1 MKKLKIALSLLFAM
15 AFSLFLV
22 ACGGKEDIV
31 SVEIGEGTK
40 KEFVE
45 GEAFSTEGLTVIVK
59 YRGSS
64 EEVVLEE
71 GQYDVDSS
79 QYNADKAGTYTIVV
93 TPKQDV
99 EEGAEPVT
107 QSYDVTVNHNWTA
120 STEEVGTE
128 VCACGAKRTNLTG
141 LSDKVVTVAWDN
153 PATIEISENSPAE
166 APSNGENHITY
177 GVLVA
182 GQSMTLT
189 LQIDAADAQST
200 WFTPLMGFRNGA
212 DGVLPRED
220 LWIIV
225 DAGKSGYTTPG
236 MTAGAAPQGT
246 ATVDS
251 PEWQVYYRGT
261 LFGSEHMQPS
271 GDKKAT
277 VVVQYDYSS
286 DSIMTLRHTLT
297 PADGSAVKELVY
309 SVKVPNAS
317 YEICAYGEKCSY
329 TVTSVE
335 TVMNTYMTDF
345 VGTINENKVQPEG
358 KMFDMS
364 GITTTATMSDGN
376 AVKDLYSAYAMLDG
390 NVVNL
395 QTTPLQAGMTDFYVE
410 FAGEQYYLTSDG
422 TADGTDS
429 VTVLSTQ
436 FTQVA
441 AAAVVKDVV
450 FDATDVTFDYA
461 VNAAED
467 AVEIVGSG
475 KSTVLTAAQQ
485 TALGT
490 TAKSFVSFKVY
501 ALAEG
506 VTEVTVDNG
515 GYAVLTD
522 GVVEV
527 VLPVVEGTNYTLT
540 FKAGEE
546 TVQTAAVNLAD
557 VAEPEVGVYVSASD
571 FTLDAGG
578 SYTVVYT
585 NVPADADDYQIL
597 TISDRA
603 TVAEIQE
610 EIAADGEYTAV
621 RNQIWISKVE
631 WTAAGLEVTYRFA
644 PASLANLTADNVTR
658 LVSLR
663 DAEGE
668 TQAEYYI
675 YFNMKFSDEPTGEV
689 AKVADGVYVYVN
701 RDKMYVMKAFSAEEV
716 NGKLEY
722 GQLTFDVSLNIQN
735 SVGESYALDASANA
749 SGVSLDNAN
758 TITNATT
765 TSGKLVALGR
775 VGDSSDYDYG
785 ALLMVELSVTTLG
798 LRAEDAEQVFYFTAN
813 EDTENGQ
820 DSYVVY
826 TVGNE
831 VEGKFEANV
840 ITSEEVTP
848 TGERASTQ
856 DRTCMK
862 NGYSAYTYGE
872 TGFKYGALVEYA
884 TGEHTFPAYDENN
897 EAVCSS
903 CGAVKTRYDLGNGT
917 YTEIILLGVS
927 DATVVRHT
935 DTNDTDWWNV
945 EAGARAFSENFAVR
959 YDYKG
964 TANSTYVAN
973 GGIIIRNANPAEGV
987 TDGVYKRFF
996 EGATTEGFGTLEGLD
1011 NTLID
1016 AASEITYTSFKN
1028 GEAATYDDANA
1039 LSGVGKTYWAGA
1051 EYSVIVRRIGTTLTV
1066 EEYATAANGDVWTST
1081 LTITNFTTAPLATSL
1096 GGNLYFV
1103 EDITVALGQVTNP
1116 VDLKLGKEDNTT
1128 GYTGEAPLWSGTVSV
1143 GQKVTMSGKGTSS
1156 GGAQWNAPMPYLWTG
1171 AKASLNFRGDNYING
1186 AADDQAT
1193 VAAMNFTV
1201 TKVWRGF
1208 TPESA
1213 NGSNWVVALTNYLKS
1228 GAFDCT
1234 FTWDYTDS
1242 SVIVI
1247 DISYAWAD
1255 ATFNQTY
1262 EVRAISGTLADY
1274 YNIGIGVDA
1283 SYLNVT
1289 SMVTE

>member
-128 VCACGAKRTNLTG
+128 VCDCGAKRTNLTG
-141 LSDKVVTVAWDN
+141 LNDKIVFGAWEN
-153 PATIEISENSPAE
+153 PAAIEISENSPAE
-166 APSNGENHITY
+166 APSNGESQVTY

-189 LQIDAADAQST
+189 LQIDAADASST

-225 DAGKSGYTTPG
+225 VTAGYTTPG
-236 MTAGAAPQGT
+236 MSAGPAPQGT

-261 LFGSEHMQPS
+261 SFGSEHMQPS

-286 DSIMTLRHTLT
+286 DSIMTIRHTLT
-297 PADGSAVKELVY
+297 PADGSAAKELVY

-317 YEICAYGEKCSY
+317 YEICAYGEKCEY
-329 TVTSVE
+329 TVTAVE

-345 VGTINENKVQPEG
+345 VGTINENKVQPAG
-358 KMFDMS
+358 KMFDTS
-364 GITTTATMSDGN
+364 GVTTTATMSDGN
-376 AVKDLYSAYAMLDG
+376 EVKDLYSAYAMLDG
-390 NVVNL
+390 AVVNL

-410 FAGEQYYLTSDG
+410 FAGQQYYLTSDG

-429 VTVLSTQ
+429 VTVLPTQ

-467 AVEIVGSG
+467 AVEIVAVVTGTEDEPVYP

-603 TVAEIQE
+603 TVAEIQD
-610 EIAADGEYTAV
+610 EINAEGEYTAV

-722 GQLTFDVSLNIQN
+722 DQLTFDVSLNIQN
-735 SVGESYALDASANA
+735 SVGESYALDASASA

-758 TITNATT
+758 TITTVPTT
-765 TSGKLVALGR
+765 LGKLVALGR

-785 ALLMVELSVTTLG
+785 ALLMVEFSVTTLG

-813 EDTENGQ
+813 EDTVNGQ
-820 DSYVVY
+820 DVY
-826 TVGNE
+826 TVFTVTGDE
-831 VEGKFEANV
+831 
-840 ITSEEVTP
+840 ITSGEVTP
-848 TGERASTQ
+848 SGERVEQQAWSCVS
-856 DRTCMK
+856 D
-862 NGYSAYTYGE
+862 GIEAYVDET
-872 TGFKYGALVEYA
+872 TGFKYGALITPASGAHEFSEYVDNKATCSVCGATSEIVEI
-884 TGEHTFPAYDENN
+884 DENSYYN
-897 EAVCSS
+897 IV
-903 CGAVKTRYDLGNGT
+903 
-917 YTEIILLGVS
+917 LLS
-927 DATVVRHT
+927 RNSANIVVNT
-935 DTNDTDWWNV
+935 DTTGAWWDSSAMGQRTV
-945 EAGARAFSENFAVR
+945 SGDFAVQYTWTNTR
-959 YDYKG
+959 DVNWYQD
-964 TANSTYVAN
+964 VVL
-973 GGIIIRNANPAEGV
+973 EL
-987 TDGVYKRFF
+987 TDGEAYFDMNFF
-996 EGATTEGFGTLEGLD
+996 MSATAWGSPALWT
-1011 NTLID
+1011 
-1016 AASEITYTSFKN
+1016 ASETATRTTTTTYN
-1028 GEAATYDDANA
+1028 GEAATLPDQGGSDSFEGDYTA
-1039 LSGVGKTYWAGA
+1039 TF
-1051 EYSVIVRRIGTTLTV
+1051 VRLG
-1066 EEYATAANGDVWTST
+1066 ST
-1081 LTITNFTTAPLATSL
+1081 LTITQTIVLTDGNVWEVVDVFTEFPTGELTVQLTGNPYWVDDIRVTVGDVQKIIDLAGDVNNKTVGAIASAVTTGVSVSATITNHSGDWGTQVIKTASGT
-1096 GGNLYFV
+1096 
-1103 EDITVALGQVTNP
+1103 IVALPNLDPWNSTAWTGAGYPQCNAFPNSNP
-1116 VDLKLGKEDNTT
+1116 DFNDLVGEGASWDCFFNATT
-1128 GYTGEAPLWSGTVSV
+1128 PYYLTVSV
-1143 GQKVTMSGKGTSS
+1143 SVEDGVKFYRDGELMIYYQANREIASGVYVSDFCEVILGEIAD
-1156 GGAQWNAPMPYLWTG
+1156 GGFTFMAATG
-1171 AKASLNFRGDNYING
+1171 AGAVTTDLHVG
-1186 AADDQAT
+1186 AAVTDTEALALYQAT
-1193 VAAMNFTV
+1193 Q
-1201 TKVWRGF
+1201 
-1208 TPESA
+1208 E
-1213 NGSNWVVALTNYLKS
+1213 
-1228 GAFDCT
+1228 
-1234 FTWDYTDS
+1234 
-1242 SVIVI
+1242 
-1247 DISYAWAD
+1247 
-1255 ATFNQTY
+1255 
-1262 EVRAISGTLADY
+1262 
-1274 YNIGIGVDA
+1274 
-1283 SYLNVT
+1283 
-1289 SMVTE
+1289 

>member
-128 VCACGAKRTNLTG
+128 VCDCGAKRTNLTG
-141 LSDKVVTVAWDN
+141 LNDKIVVGAWEN
-153 PATIEISENSPAE
+153 PAAIEISENSPAE
-166 APSNGENHITY
+166 APSNGESQVTY

-189 LQIDAADAQST
+189 LQIDAADASST

-225 DAGKSGYTTPG
+225 VTAGYTTPG
-236 MTAGAAPQGT
+236 MSAGAAPQGT

-261 LFGSEHMQPS
+261 SFGSEHMQPS

-286 DSIMTLRHTLT
+286 DSIMTIRHTLT
-297 PADGSAVKELVY
+297 PADGSAAKELVY

-329 TVTSVE
+329 TVTAVE

-345 VGTINENKVQPEG
+345 VGTINENKVQPAG
-358 KMFDMS
+358 KMFDTS
-364 GITTTATMSDGN
+364 GVTTTATMSDGN
-376 AVKDLYSAYAMLDG
+376 EVKDLYSAYAMLDG
-390 NVVNL
+390 SVVNL

-410 FAGEQYYLTSDG
+410 FAGQQYYLTSDG

-429 VTVLSTQ
+429 VTVLPSQ

-441 AAAVVKDVV
+441 ASAVVKDAV

-467 AVEIVGSG
+467 AVEIVAVVTGTEEEPVYP

-490 TAKSFVSFKVY
+490 TAKSFVSFRVY

-527 VLPVVEGTNYTLT
+527 VLPIVEGTNYTLT

-546 TVQTAAVNLAD
+546 TVQTAAVNLED
-557 VAEPEVGVYVSASD
+557 LVEPEVGVYISASD

-603 TVAEIQE
+603 TVAEIQD
-610 EIAADGEYTAV
+610 EIKAEGEYTAV

-735 SVGESYALDASANA
+735 SVGESYALDASASA
-749 SGVSLDNAN
+749 SGVSLDAKN
-758 TITNATT
+758 TLTNAST

-785 ALLMVELSVTTLG
+785 ALLMVEFSVTTLG

-848 TGERASTQ
+848 TGERATLQEQS
-856 DRTCMK
+856 CMK
-862 NGYSAYTYGE
+862 NGYAAYTYGE

-903 CGAVKTRYDLGNGT
+903 CGAVKTKYDLGNGT
-917 YTEIILLGVS
+917 YTEIVLLSVG
-927 DATVVRHT
+927 DADPIR
-935 DTNDTDWWNV
+935 NV
-945 EAGARAFSENFAVR
+945 EADGGWWVDFTEATILSDNFSVR
-959 YDYKG
+959 YTWKSGETD
-964 TANSTYVAN
+964 SYVGN
-973 GGIIIRNANPAEGV
+973 GAIVIRNANPAEGV
-987 TDGVYKRFF
+987 TDGIYKRFL

-1016 AASEITYTSFKN
+1016 ATSEITYEILKN
-1028 GEAATYDDANA
+1028 GEAATFADAEGA
-1039 LSGVGKTYWAGA
+1039 DWTDAGF
-1051 EYSVIVRRIGTTLTV
+1051 SVIVTRIGTTLTI
-1066 EEYATAANGDVWTST
+1066 EESATAANGDVWTSLT
-1081 LTITNFTTAPLATSL
+1081 TITNFTTGDLATCL
-1096 GGNLYFV
+1096 GGHIFMITNMTVTVGEVTTIVNERIDEPVVFASWYEVPAALSQGRTLTVWGSQEGKAEANFHSIVWEIRQGFTGRTDAYGWTFDPGNEYAATSQIGANYSVTSITYNGENYTLGAVDANLIALASACDYTITFNWATAKTVLVTV
-1103 EDITVALGQVTNP
+1103 ELDNGTNNFECTYSLP
-1116 VDLKLGKEDNTT
+1116 V
-1128 GYTGEAPLWSGTVSV
+1128 TGENVNV
-1143 GQKVTMSGKGTSS
+1143 
-1156 GGAQWNAPMPYLWTG
+1156 
-1171 AKASLNFRGDNYING
+1171 LNIHLTNE
-1186 AADDQAT
+1186 
-1193 VAAMNFTV
+1193 AAMEYFTV
-1201 TKVWRGF
+1201 DGF
-1208 TPESA
+1208 T
-1213 NGSNWVVALTNYLKS
+1213 
-1228 GAFDCT
+1228 
-1234 FTWDYTDS
+1234 
-1242 SVIVI
+1242 
-1247 DISYAWAD
+1247 
-1255 ATFNQTY
+1255 
-1262 EVRAISGTLADY
+1262 LA
-1274 YNIGIGVDA
+1274 
-1283 SYLNVT
+1283 
-1289 SMVTE
+1289 

>member
-128 VCACGAKRTNLTG
+128 VCDCGAKRTNLTG
-141 LSDKVVTVAWDN
+141 LNDKIVVGAWEN
-153 PATIEISENSPAE
+153 PAAIEISENSPAE
-166 APSNGENHITY
+166 APSNGESQVTY

-189 LQIDAADAQST
+189 LQIDAADASST

-225 DAGKSGYTTPG
+225 VTAGYTTPG
-236 MTAGAAPQGT
+236 MSAGAAPQGT

-261 LFGSEHMQPS
+261 SFGSEHMQPS

-286 DSIMTLRHTLT
+286 DSIMTIRHTLT
-297 PADGSAVKELVY
+297 PADGSAAKELVY

-345 VGTINENKVQPEG
+345 VGTINENKVQPAG
-358 KMFDMS
+358 KMFDTS
-364 GITTTATMSDGN
+364 GVTTTATMSDGN
-376 AVKDLYSAYAMLDG
+376 EVKDLYSAYAMLDG
-390 NVVNL
+390 SVVNL

-410 FAGEQYYLTSDG
+410 FAGQQYYLTSDG

-429 VTVLSTQ
+429 VTVLPSQ

-441 AAAVVKDVV
+441 ASAVVKDAV

-467 AVEIVGSG
+467 AVEIVAVVTGTEEEPVYP

-490 TAKSFVSFKVY
+490 TAKSFVSFRVY

-527 VLPVVEGTNYTLT
+527 VLPIVEGTNYTLT

-546 TVQTAAVNLAD
+546 TVQTAAVNLED
-557 VAEPEVGVYVSASD
+557 LVEPEVGVYISASD

-603 TVAEIQE
+603 TVAEIQD
-610 EIAADGEYTAV
+610 EIEAEGEYTAV

-735 SVGESYALDASANA
+735 SVGESYALDASASA
-749 SGVSLDNAN
+749 SGVSLDAKN
-758 TITNATT
+758 TLTNAST

-785 ALLMVELSVTTLG
+785 ALLMVEFSVTTLG

-848 TGERASTQ
+848 TGERATLQEQS
-856 DRTCMK
+856 CMK
-862 NGYSAYTYGE
+862 NGYAAYTYGE

-903 CGAVKTRYDLGNGT
+903 CGAVKTKYDLGNGS
-917 YTEIILLGVS
+917 YTEIVLLSVG
-927 DATVVRHT
+927 DADPIR
-935 DTNDTDWWNV
+935 DV
-945 EAGARAFSENFAVR
+945 EADGGWWVDFTEATILSDNFSVR
-959 YDYKG
+959 YTWKSGETDK
-964 TANSTYVAN
+964 YVGN
-973 GGIIIRNANPAEGV
+973 GAIVIRNANPAEGV
-987 TDGVYKRFF
+987 ADGVYKRFL
-996 EGATTEGFGTLEGLD
+996 EGATTESFGALEGLTD
-1011 NTLID
+1011 DTLV
-1016 AASEITYTSFKN
+1016 AETTKVTYEILRN
-1028 GEAATYDDANA
+1028 GEAATFADAEGA
-1039 LSGVGKTYWAGA
+1039 DWTDAGF
-1051 EYSVIVRRIGTTLTV
+1051 SVIVTRIGTTLTI
-1066 EEYATAANGDVWTST
+1066 EESATAANGDVWTSLT
-1081 LTITNFTTAPLATSL
+1081 TITNFTTGDLATCL
-1096 GGNLYFV
+1096 GGHIFM
-1103 EDITVALGQVTNP
+1103 ITDMTVT
-1116 VDLKLGKEDNTT
+1116 V
-1128 GYTGEAPLWSGTVSV
+1128 GEATTIVNERVDKPVVWQDWVDIPVGLTQGRTLTVWGT
-1143 GQKVTMSGKGTSS
+1143 Q
-1156 GGAQWNAPMPYLWTG
+1156 GGEPTATYHCVIWEVRQGWTG
-1171 AKASLNFRGDNYING
+1171 RVDVAGWKYDPLNEFADKCQLGGDNAAYSNITLNG
-1186 AADDQAT
+1186 EPYQFEANTDKKFMEIASDCEYSIALTWEGAT
-1193 VAAMNFTV
+1193 VLGHIELTSETDVFSWDVSLPVIDATANIFNLHIGAEALEYFTV
-1201 TKVWRGF
+1201 DGYSIR
-1208 TPESA
+1208 
-1213 NGSNWVVALTNYLKS
+1213 
-1228 GAFDCT
+1228 
-1234 FTWDYTDS
+1234 
-1242 SVIVI
+1242 
-1247 DISYAWAD
+1247 
-1255 ATFNQTY
+1255 
-1262 EVRAISGTLADY
+1262 
-1274 YNIGIGVDA
+1274 
-1283 SYLNVT
+1283 
-1289 SMVTE
+1289 

>member
-141 LSDKVVTVAWDN
+141 LSDKVVTVAWNN

-189 LQIDAADAQST
+189 LQIDAADASST

-225 DAGKSGYTTPG
+225 DAANSGYTTPG
-236 MTAGAAPQGT
+236 MTAGAALQGT

-251 PEWQVYYRGT
+251 TEWQVYYRGT
-261 LFGSEHMQPS
+261 QFGSEHMQPS

-297 PADGSAVKELVY
+297 PADGSAAKELVY

-358 KMFDMS
+358 KMFDTS
-364 GITTTATMSDGN
+364 GVTTTATMSDGN
-376 AVKDLYSAYAMLDG
+376 EVKDLYSAYAMLDG

-429 VTVLSTQ
+429 VTVLPSQ

-441 AAAVVKDVV
+441 ASAVVKDAV

-467 AVEIVGSG
+467 AVELVGSG

-485 TALGT
+485 AALGT
-490 TAKSFVSFKVY
+490 TAKSFVSFRVY

-527 VLPVVEGTNYTLT
+527 VLPVVEGTNYKLT

-557 VAEPEVGVYVSASD
+557 VDEPEVGVYISASD

-585 NVPADADDYQIL
+585 NVPADANDYQIL

-603 TVAEIQE
+603 TVAEIQD
-610 EIAADGEYTAV
+610 EIEAEGEYTAV

-735 SVGESYALDASANA
+735 SVGESYALDASASA
-749 SGVSLDNAN
+749 SGVSLDAKN
-758 TITNATT
+758 TLTNAST

-785 ALLMVELSVTTLG
+785 ALLMVEFSVTTLG

-813 EDTENGQ
+813 EDTDNGQ

-848 TGERASTQ
+848 TGERATLQEQS
-856 DRTCMK
+856 CMK
-862 NGYSAYTYGE
+862 NGYAAYTYGE

-903 CGAVKTRYDLGNGT
+903 CGAVKTKYDLGNGS
-917 YTEIILLGVS
+917 YTEIVLLSLG
-927 DATVVRHT
+927 DADPIR
-935 DTNDTDWWNV
+935 DV
-945 EAGARAFSENFAVR
+945 EADGGWWVDFTEATILSDNFSVR
-959 YDYKG
+959 YTWKSGETDK
-964 TANSTYVAN
+964 YVGN
-973 GGIIIRNANPAEGV
+973 GAIVIRNANPAEGV
-987 TDGVYKRFF
+987 ADGVYKRFL
-996 EGATTEGFGTLEGLD
+996 EGATTESFGALEGLTD
-1011 NTLID
+1011 DTLV
-1016 AASEITYTSFKN
+1016 AETTKVTYEILRN
-1028 GEAATYDDANA
+1028 GEAATFDEAVAADWTDA
-1039 LSGVGKTYWAGA
+1039 GF
-1051 EYSVIVRRIGTTLTV
+1051 SVIITRIGTTLTI
-1066 EEYATAANGDVWTST
+1066 EEYATAANGDVWTSLTTITDFTTGDLATCLGGHIFMVTNMTVTVGEVTTVVDERIDDPVVFASWYEVPAALSQGRT
-1081 LTITNFTTAPLATSL
+1081 LTIWGSQEGKAEANFHSIVWEIRQGFTGRTDAFGWTFDPGNEYAATSQIGANYSVTSITYNGENYTL
-1096 GGNLYFV
+1096 GAVDANLIALASSCDYTITFNWATAKTVLVTV
-1103 EDITVALGQVTNP
+1103 ELDNGTNNFECTYSLP
-1116 VDLKLGKEDNTT
+1116 V
-1128 GYTGEAPLWSGTVSV
+1128 TGENVNV
-1143 GQKVTMSGKGTSS
+1143 
-1156 GGAQWNAPMPYLWTG
+1156 
-1171 AKASLNFRGDNYING
+1171 LNIHLTNE
-1186 AADDQAT
+1186 
-1193 VAAMNFTV
+1193 AAMEYFTV
-1201 TKVWRGF
+1201 DGF
-1208 TPESA
+1208 T
-1213 NGSNWVVALTNYLKS
+1213 
-1228 GAFDCT
+1228 
-1234 FTWDYTDS
+1234 
-1242 SVIVI
+1242 
-1247 DISYAWAD
+1247 
-1255 ATFNQTY
+1255 
-1262 EVRAISGTLADY
+1262 LA
-1274 YNIGIGVDA
+1274 
-1283 SYLNVT
+1283 
-1289 SMVTE
+1289 

>member
-31 SVEIGEGTK
+31 SVEIGEGAK

-107 QSYDVTVNHNWTA
+107 QSYDVTVNHNWTE

-128 VCACGAKRTNLTG
+128 VCDCGAKRTNLTG
-141 LSDKVVTVAWDN
+141 LNDKIVVGAWEN
-153 PATIEISENSPAE
+153 PAAIEISENSPAE
-166 APSNGENHITY
+166 APSNGESQVTY

-189 LQIDAADAQST
+189 LQIDAADASST

-225 DAGKSGYTTPG
+225 ATAGYTTPG
-236 MTAGAAPQGT
+236 MSAGPAPQGT

-261 LFGSEHMQPS
+261 QFGSENMQPS

-286 DSIMTLRHTLT
+286 DSIMTIRHTLT
-297 PADGSAVKELVY
+297 PADGSAAKELVY

-317 YEICAYGEKCSY
+317 YEICAYGEKCEY
-329 TVTSVE
+329 TVTAVE

-345 VGTINENKVQPEG
+345 VGTINENKVQPAG
-358 KMFDMS
+358 KMFDTS
-364 GITTTATMSDGN
+364 GVTTTATMSDGN
-376 AVKDLYSAYAMLDG
+376 EVKDLYSAYAMLDG
-390 NVVNL
+390 AVVNL

-410 FAGEQYYLTSDG
+410 FAGQQYYLTSDG

-429 VTVLSTQ
+429 VTVLPTQ

-441 AAAVVKDVV
+441 AAAVVKDAV

-467 AVEIVGSG
+467 AVEIVAVVTGTEDEPVYP

-546 TVQTAAVNLAD
+546 TVQTAAVNLED
-557 VAEPEVGVYVSASD
+557 LVEPEVGVYVSASD

-603 TVAEIQE
+603 TVAEIQD
-610 EIAADGEYTAV
+610 EINAEGEYTAV

-735 SVGESYALDASANA
+735 SVGESYALDASASA
-749 SGVSLDNAN
+749 SGVSLDAKN
-758 TITNATT
+758 TLTNASTT
-765 TSGKLVALGR
+765 LGKLVALGR

-785 ALLMVELSVTTLG
+785 ALLMVEFSVTTLG

-848 TGERASTQ
+848 TGERATLQEQS
-856 DRTCMK
+856 CMK
-862 NGYSAYTYGE
+862 NGYAAYTYGE

-903 CGAVKTRYDLGNGT
+903 CGAVKTKYDLGNGT
-917 YTEIILLGVS
+917 YTEIVLLSLG
-927 DATVVRHT
+927 DADPIR
-935 DTNDTDWWNV
+935 DV
-945 EAGARAFSENFAVR
+945 EADGGWWVDFTEATILSDNFSVR
-959 YDYKG
+959 YTWKSGETDK
-964 TANSTYVAN
+964 YVGN
-973 GGIIIRNANPAEGV
+973 GAIVIRNANPAEGV
-987 TDGVYKRFF
+987 TDGIYKRFL
-996 EGATTEGFGTLEGLD
+996 EGATTESFGALEGLTD
-1011 NTLID
+1011 DTLV
-1016 AASEITYTSFKN
+1016 SETTKVTYEILRN
-1028 GEAATYDDANA
+1028 GEAATFDEAVAADWTDA
-1039 LSGVGKTYWAGA
+1039 GF
-1051 EYSVIVRRIGTTLTV
+1051 SVIITRIGTTLTI
-1066 EEYATAANGDVWTST
+1066 EEYATAANGDVWTSLTTITDFTTGDLATCLGGHIFMVTNMTVTVGEATTVVDKRVDKPVVWQDWVDIPVGLTQGRT
-1081 LTITNFTTAPLATSL
+1081 LTVWGTQGGEPTATYHCVIWEVRQGWTGRVDVAGWKYDPLNEFADKCQL
-1096 GGNLYFV
+1096 GGDNAAYSN
-1103 EDITVALGQVTNP
+1103 ITLN
-1116 VDLKLGKEDNTT
+1116 
-1128 GYTGEAPLWSGTVSV
+1128 GE
-1143 GQKVTMSGKGTSS
+1143 
-1156 GGAQWNAPMPYLWTG
+1156 PY
-1171 AKASLNFRGDNYING
+1171 A
-1186 AADDQAT
+1186 
-1193 VAAMNFTV
+1193 FTV
-1201 TKVWRGF
+1201 NTDKKFMEIASDCEYSIELTW
-1208 TPESA
+1208 E
-1213 NGSNWVVALTNYLKS
+1213 GSTVLGHIELTS
-1228 GAFDCT
+1228 DTDVFA
-1234 FTWDYTDS
+1234 WDVS
-1242 SVIVI
+1242 LPVI
-1247 DISYAWAD
+1247 D
-1255 ATFNQTY
+1255 ATANIFN
-1262 EVRAISGTLADY
+1262 LH
-1274 YNIGIGVDA
+1274 IGAEALEYFTVDGY
-1283 SYLNVT
+1283 SIR
-1289 SMVTE
+1289 

>member
-141 LSDKVVTVAWDN
+141 LSDKVVTVAWNN

-189 LQIDAADAQST
+189 LQIDAADASST

-225 DAGKSGYTTPG
+225 DAANSGYTTPG

-251 PEWQVYYRGT
+251 TEWQVYYRGT
-261 LFGSEHMQPS
+261 QFGSEHMQPS

-286 DSIMTLRHTLT
+286 DSIMTIRHTLT
-297 PADGSAVKELVY
+297 PADGSAAKELVY

-358 KMFDMS
+358 KMFDTS
-364 GITTTATMSDGN
+364 GVTTTATMSDGN
-376 AVKDLYSAYAMLDG
+376 EVKDLYSAYAMLDG
-390 NVVNL
+390 SVVNL

-429 VTVLSTQ
+429 VTVLPSQ

-441 AAAVVKDVV
+441 ASAVVKDAV

-467 AVEIVGSG
+467 AVELVGSG

-485 TALGT
+485 AALGT
-490 TAKSFVSFKVY
+490 TAKSFVSFRVY

-527 VLPVVEGTNYTLT
+527 VLPVVEGTNYKLT

-557 VAEPEVGVYVSASD
+557 VDEPEVGVYISASD

-585 NVPADADDYQIL
+585 NVPADANDYQIL

-603 TVAEIQE
+603 TVAEIQD
-610 EIAADGEYTAV
+610 EIEAEGEYTAV

-735 SVGESYALDASANA
+735 SVGESYALDASASA
-749 SGVSLDNAN
+749 SGVSLDAKN
-758 TITNATT
+758 TLTNAST

-785 ALLMVELSVTTLG
+785 ALLMVEFSVTTLG

-813 EDTENGQ
+813 EDTDNGQ

-848 TGERASTQ
+848 TGERATLQEQS
-856 DRTCMK
+856 CMK
-862 NGYSAYTYGE
+862 NGYAAYTYGE

-903 CGAVKTRYDLGNGT
+903 CGAVKTKYDLGNGT
-917 YTEIILLGVS
+917 YTEIVLLSVG
-927 DATVVRHT
+927 DADPIR
-935 DTNDTDWWNV
+935 DV
-945 EAGARAFSENFAVR
+945 EADGGWWVDFTEATILSGNFTIRYTWKSGETDKYVGNGAIV
-959 YDYKG
+959 
-964 TANSTYVAN
+964 
-973 GGIIIRNANPAEGV
+973 IRNANPAEGV
-987 TDGVYKRFF
+987 ADGVYKRFL
-996 EGATTEGFGTLEGLD
+996 EGATTESFGALEGLTD
-1011 NTLID
+1011 DTLV
-1016 AASEITYTSFKN
+1016 AETTKVTYEILRN
-1028 GEAATYDDANA
+1028 GEAATFDEAVAADWTDAGFN
-1039 LSGVGKTYWAGA
+1039 
-1051 EYSVIVRRIGTTLTV
+1051 VIITRIGTTLTI
-1066 EEYATAANGDVWTST
+1066 EEYATAANGDVWTSLTTITDFTTGDLATCLGGHIFMVTNMTVTVGEVTTVVDERIDDPVVFASWYEVPAALSQGRT
-1081 LTITNFTTAPLATSL
+1081 LTIWGSQEGKAEANFHSIVWEIRQGFTGRTDAFGWTFDPGNEYAATSQIGANYSVTSITYNGENYTL
-1096 GGNLYFV
+1096 GAVDANLIALASSCDYTITFNWATAKTVLVTV
-1103 EDITVALGQVTNP
+1103 ELDNGTNNFECTYSLP
-1116 VDLKLGKEDNTT
+1116 V
-1128 GYTGEAPLWSGTVSV
+1128 TGENVNV
-1143 GQKVTMSGKGTSS
+1143 
-1156 GGAQWNAPMPYLWTG
+1156 
-1171 AKASLNFRGDNYING
+1171 LNIHLTNE
-1186 AADDQAT
+1186 
-1193 VAAMNFTV
+1193 AAMEYFTV
-1201 TKVWRGF
+1201 DGF
-1208 TPESA
+1208 T
-1213 NGSNWVVALTNYLKS
+1213 
-1228 GAFDCT
+1228 
-1234 FTWDYTDS
+1234 
-1242 SVIVI
+1242 
-1247 DISYAWAD
+1247 
-1255 ATFNQTY
+1255 
-1262 EVRAISGTLADY
+1262 LA
-1274 YNIGIGVDA
+1274 
-1283 SYLNVT
+1283 
-1289 SMVTE
+1289 

>member
-128 VCACGAKRTNLTG
+128 VCDCGAKRTNLTG
-141 LSDKVVTVAWDN
+141 LNDKIVVGAWEN
-153 PATIEISENSPAE
+153 PAAIEISENSPAE
-166 APSNGENHITY
+166 APSNGESQVTY

-189 LQIDAADAQST
+189 LQIDAADASST

-225 DAGKSGYTTPG
+225 VTAGYTTPG
-236 MTAGAAPQGT
+236 MSAGAAPQGT

-261 LFGSEHMQPS
+261 SFGSEHMQPS

-286 DSIMTLRHTLT
+286 DSIMTIRHTLT
-297 PADGSAVKELVY
+297 PADGSAAKELVY

-317 YEICAYGEKCSY
+317 YEICAYGEKCEY
-329 TVTSVE
+329 TVTAVE

-345 VGTINENKVQPEG
+345 VGTINENKVQPAG
-358 KMFDMS
+358 KMFDTS
-364 GITTTATMSDGN
+364 GVTTTATMSDGN
-376 AVKDLYSAYAMLDG
+376 EVKDLYSAYAMLDG
-390 NVVNL
+390 AVVNL

-410 FAGEQYYLTSDG
+410 FAGQQYYLTSDG

-429 VTVLSTQ
+429 VTVLPSQ

-441 AAAVVKDVV
+441 ASAVVKDVV

-485 TALGT
+485 AALGT
-490 TAKSFVSFKVY
+490 TAKSFVSFRVY

-527 VLPVVEGTNYTLT
+527 VLPIVEGTNYTLT

-546 TVQTAAVNLAD
+546 TVQTAAVNLED
-557 VAEPEVGVYVSASD
+557 LVEPEVGVYISASD

-603 TVAEIQE
+603 TVAEIQD
-610 EIAADGEYTAV
+610 EINAEGEYTAV

-735 SVGESYALDASANA
+735 SVGESYALDASASA
-749 SGVSLDNAN
+749 SGVSLDAKN
-758 TITNATT
+758 TLTNASTT
-765 TSGKLVALGR
+765 LGKLVALGR

-785 ALLMVELSVTTLG
+785 ALLMVEFSVTTLG

-848 TGERASTQ
+848 TGERATLQEQS
-856 DRTCMK
+856 CMK
-862 NGYSAYTYGE
+862 NGYAAYTYGE

-903 CGAVKTRYDLGNGT
+903 CGAVKTKYDLGNGT
-917 YTEIILLGVS
+917 YTEIVLLSVG
-927 DATVVRHT
+927 DADPIR
-935 DTNDTDWWNV
+935 NV
-945 EAGARAFSENFAVR
+945 EADGGWWVDTTEATILSGNFTIRYTWKSGETDKYVGNGA
-959 YDYKG
+959 
-964 TANSTYVAN
+964 
-973 GGIIIRNANPAEGV
+973 IIISNANPAKGV
-987 TDGVYKRFF
+987 ADAVKKRFL
-996 EGATTEGFGTLEGLD
+996 EGATNEAYGSLEGLTND
-1011 NTLID
+1011 TLV
-1016 AASEITYTSFKN
+1016 SETTKVTYEILRN
-1028 GEAATYDDANA
+1028 GEAATFADAEVA
-1039 LSGVGKTYWAGA
+1039 DWTDAGF
-1051 EYSVIVRRIGTTLTV
+1051 SVIITRIGTTLTI
-1066 EEYATAANGDVWTST
+1066 EEYATAANGDVWTSLTTITDFTTGDLATCLGGHIFMVTNMTVTVGEVTTIVNERIDEPVVFASWYEVPAALSQGRT
-1081 LTITNFTTAPLATSL
+1081 LTVWGSQEGKAEANFHSIVWEIRQGFTGRTDAYGWTFDPGNEYAATSQIGANYSVTSITYNGENYTL
-1096 GGNLYFV
+1096 GAVDANLIALASACDYTITFNWATAGTVLVTV
-1103 EDITVALGQVTNP
+1103 ELDNGTNNFECTYSLP
-1116 VDLKLGKEDNTT
+1116 V
-1128 GYTGEAPLWSGTVSV
+1128 TGENVNV
-1143 GQKVTMSGKGTSS
+1143 
-1156 GGAQWNAPMPYLWTG
+1156 
-1171 AKASLNFRGDNYING
+1171 LNIHLTNE
-1186 AADDQAT
+1186 
-1193 VAAMNFTV
+1193 AAMEYFTV
-1201 TKVWRGF
+1201 DGF
-1208 TPESA
+1208 T
-1213 NGSNWVVALTNYLKS
+1213 
-1228 GAFDCT
+1228 
-1234 FTWDYTDS
+1234 
-1242 SVIVI
+1242 
-1247 DISYAWAD
+1247 
-1255 ATFNQTY
+1255 
-1262 EVRAISGTLADY
+1262 LA
-1274 YNIGIGVDA
+1274 
-1283 SYLNVT
+1283 
-1289 SMVTE
+1289 

>member
-128 VCACGAKRTNLTG
+128 VCDCGAKRTNLTG
-141 LSDKVVTVAWDN
+141 LNDKIVVGAWEN
-153 PATIEISENSPAE
+153 PAAIEISENSPAE
-166 APSNGENHITY
+166 APSNGESQVTY

-189 LQIDAADAQST
+189 LQIDAADASST

-225 DAGKSGYTTPG
+225 VTAGYTTPG
-236 MTAGAAPQGT
+236 MSAGAAPQGT

-261 LFGSEHMQPS
+261 SFGSEHMQPS

-286 DSIMTLRHTLT
+286 DSIMTIRHTLT
-297 PADGSAVKELVY
+297 PADGSAAKELVY

-317 YEICAYGEKCSY
+317 YEICAYGEKCEY
-329 TVTSVE
+329 TVTAVE

-345 VGTINENKVQPEG
+345 VGTINENKVQPAG
-358 KMFDMS
+358 KMFDTS
-364 GITTTATMSDGN
+364 GVTTTATMSDGN
-376 AVKDLYSAYAMLDG
+376 EVKDLYSAYAMLDG
-390 NVVNL
+390 AVVNL

-410 FAGEQYYLTSDG
+410 FAGQKYYLTSDG

-429 VTVLSTQ
+429 VTVLPTQ

-441 AAAVVKDVV
+441 AAAVVKDAV

-467 AVEIVGSG
+467 AVEIVAVVTGTEEEPVYP

-490 TAKSFVSFKVY
+490 TAKSFVSFRVY

-546 TVQTAAVNLAD
+546 TVQTAAVNLED
-557 VAEPEVGVYVSASD
+557 LVEPEVGVYISASD

-610 EIAADGEYTAV
+610 EIEAEGEYTAV

-735 SVGESYALDASANA
+735 SVGESYALDASASA
-749 SGVSLDNAN
+749 SGVSLDAKN
-758 TITNATT
+758 TLTNAST

-785 ALLMVELSVTTLG
+785 ALLMVEFSVTTLG

-848 TGERASTQ
+848 TGERATLQEQS
-856 DRTCMK
+856 CMK
-862 NGYSAYTYGE
+862 NGYAAYTYGE

-903 CGAVKTRYDLGNGT
+903 CGAVKTKYDLGNGT
-917 YTEIILLGVS
+917 YTEIVLLSVG
-927 DATVVRHT
+927 DADPIR
-935 DTNDTDWWNV
+935 NV
-945 EAGARAFSENFAVR
+945 EADGGWWVDFTEATILSDNFSVR
-959 YDYKG
+959 YTWKSGETDK
-964 TANSTYVAN
+964 YVGN
-973 GGIIIRNANPAEGV
+973 GAIVIRNANPAEGV
-987 TDGVYKRFF
+987 ADGVYKRFL
-996 EGATTEGFGTLEGLD
+996 EGATTESFGALEGLTD
-1011 NTLID
+1011 DTLV
-1016 AASEITYTSFKN
+1016 AETTKVTYEILRN
-1028 GEAATYDDANA
+1028 GEAATFADAEGA
-1039 LSGVGKTYWAGA
+1039 DWTDAGF
-1051 EYSVIVRRIGTTLTV
+1051 SVIVTRIGTTLTI
-1066 EEYATAANGDVWTST
+1066 EESATAANGDVWTSLTTITDFTTGDLATCLGGHIFMITDMTVTVGEATTIVNERVDKPVVWQDWVDIPVGLTQGRT
-1081 LTITNFTTAPLATSL
+1081 LTVWGTQGGEPTATYHCVIWEVRQGWTGRVDVAGWKYDPLNEFADKCQL
-1096 GGNLYFV
+1096 GGDNAAYSN
-1103 EDITVALGQVTNP
+1103 ITLNGEPYQFEANTDKKFMEIASDCEYSIALTWEG
-1116 VDLKLGKEDNTT
+1116 
-1128 GYTGEAPLWSGTVSV
+1128 
-1143 GQKVTMSGKGTSS
+1143 
-1156 GGAQWNAPMPYLWTG
+1156 
-1171 AKASLNFRGDNYING
+1171 
-1186 AADDQAT
+1186 AT
-1193 VAAMNFTV
+1193 VLGHIELTSETDVFSWDVSLPVIDATANIFNLHIGAEALEYFTV
-1201 TKVWRGF
+1201 DGYSIR
-1208 TPESA
+1208 
-1213 NGSNWVVALTNYLKS
+1213 
-1228 GAFDCT
+1228 
-1234 FTWDYTDS
+1234 
-1242 SVIVI
+1242 
-1247 DISYAWAD
+1247 
-1255 ATFNQTY
+1255 
-1262 EVRAISGTLADY
+1262 
-1274 YNIGIGVDA
+1274 
-1283 SYLNVT
+1283 
-1289 SMVTE
+1289 

>member
-128 VCACGAKRTNLTG
+128 VCDCGAKRTNLTG
-141 LSDKVVTVAWDN
+141 LNDKIVVGAWEN
-153 PATIEISENSPAE
+153 PAAIEISENSPAE
-166 APSNGENHITY
+166 APSNGESQVTY

-189 LQIDAADAQST
+189 LQIDAADASST

-225 DAGKSGYTTPG
+225 VTAGYTTPG
-236 MTAGAAPQGT
+236 MSAGAAPQGT

-261 LFGSEHMQPS
+261 SFGSEHMQPS

-286 DSIMTLRHTLT
+286 DSIMTIRHTLT
-297 PADGSAVKELVY
+297 PADGSAAKELVY

-317 YEICAYGEKCSY
+317 YEICAYGEKCEY
-329 TVTSVE
+329 TVTAVE

-358 KMFDMS
+358 KMFDTS
-364 GITTTATMSDGN
+364 GVTTTATMSDGN
-376 AVKDLYSAYAMLDG
+376 EVKDLYSAYAMLDG
-390 NVVNL
+390 AVVNL

-410 FAGEQYYLTSDG
+410 FAGQKYYLTSDG

-429 VTVLSTQ
+429 VTVLPSQ

-441 AAAVVKDVV
+441 ASAVVKDVV

-467 AVEIVGSG
+467 AVEIVAVVTGTEEEPVYP

-490 TAKSFVSFKVY
+490 TAKSFVSFRIY

-527 VLPVVEGTNYTLT
+527 VLPIVEGTNYTLT

-546 TVQTAAVNLAD
+546 TVQTAAVNLED
-557 VAEPEVGVYVSASD
+557 LVEPEVGVYISDSD

-603 TVAEIQE
+603 TVAEIQD
-610 EIAADGEYTAV
+610 EIEAEGEYTAV

-735 SVGESYALDASANA
+735 SVGESYALDASASA
-749 SGVSLDNAN
+749 SGVSLDAKN
-758 TITNATT
+758 TLTNAST

-785 ALLMVELSVTTLG
+785 ALLMVEFSVTTLG
-798 LRAEDAEQVFYFTAN
+798 LRAEDAEQVFYFTSN

-848 TGERASTQ
+848 TGERATLQEQS
-856 DRTCMK
+856 CMK
-862 NGYSAYTYGE
+862 NGYAAYTYGE

-903 CGAVKTRYDLGNGT
+903 CGAVKTKYDLGNGT
-917 YTEIILLGVS
+917 YTEIVLLSVG
-927 DATVVRHT
+927 DADPIR
-935 DTNDTDWWNV
+935 NV
-945 EAGARAFSENFAVR
+945 EADGGWWVDTTEATILSGNFTIRYTWKSGETDKYVGNGA
-959 YDYKG
+959 
-964 TANSTYVAN
+964 
-973 GGIIIRNANPAEGV
+973 IIISNANPAKGV
-987 TDGVYKRFF
+987 ADAVKKRFL
-996 EGATTEGFGTLEGLD
+996 EGATNEAYGSLEGLTND
-1011 NTLID
+1011 TLV
-1016 AASEITYTSFKN
+1016 SETTKVTYEILRN
-1028 GEAATYDDANA
+1028 GEAATFADAEGA
-1039 LSGVGKTYWAGA
+1039 DWTDAGF
-1051 EYSVIVRRIGTTLTV
+1051 SVIITRIGTTLTI
-1066 EEYATAANGDVWTST
+1066 EEYATAANGDVWTSLT
-1081 LTITNFTTAPLATSL
+1081 TITNFTTGDLATCL
-1096 GGNLYFV
+1096 GGHIFM
-1103 EDITVALGQVTNP
+1103 VTNMTVTVGEVTTIVNERIDEP
-1116 VDLKLGKEDNTT
+1116 VVFASWYEVPAALSQGRTLTVWGSQEGKAEANFHSIVWEIRQGFTGRTDAYGWTFDPGNEYAATSQIGANYSVTSITYNGENYTLGAVDANLIALASACDYTITFNWATAKTVLVTVELDNGTNNFECT
-1128 GYTGEAPLWSGTVSV
+1128 YSLPVTGENVNV
-1143 GQKVTMSGKGTSS
+1143 
-1156 GGAQWNAPMPYLWTG
+1156 
-1171 AKASLNFRGDNYING
+1171 LNIHLTNE
-1186 AADDQAT
+1186 
-1193 VAAMNFTV
+1193 AAMEYFTV
-1201 TKVWRGF
+1201 DGF
-1208 TPESA
+1208 T
-1213 NGSNWVVALTNYLKS
+1213 
-1228 GAFDCT
+1228 
-1234 FTWDYTDS
+1234 
-1242 SVIVI
+1242 
-1247 DISYAWAD
+1247 
-1255 ATFNQTY
+1255 
-1262 EVRAISGTLADY
+1262 LA
-1274 YNIGIGVDA
+1274 
-1283 SYLNVT
+1283 
-1289 SMVTE
+1289 

>member
-128 VCACGAKRTNLTG
+128 VCDCGAKRTNLTG
-141 LSDKVVTVAWDN
+141 LNDKIVVGAWEN
-153 PATIEISENSPAE
+153 PAAIEISENSPAE
-166 APSNGENHITY
+166 APSNGESQVTY

-189 LQIDAADAQST
+189 LQIDAADASST

-225 DAGKSGYTTPG
+225 VTAGYTTPG
-236 MTAGAAPQGT
+236 MSAGAAPQGT

-261 LFGSEHMQPS
+261 SFGSEHMQPS

-286 DSIMTLRHTLT
+286 DSIMTIRHTLT
-297 PADGSAVKELVY
+297 PADGSAAKELVY

-317 YEICAYGEKCSY
+317 YEICAYGEKCEY
-329 TVTSVE
+329 TVTAVE

-345 VGTINENKVQPEG
+345 VGTINENKVQPAG
-358 KMFDMS
+358 KMFDTS
-364 GITTTATMSDGN
+364 GVTTTATMSDGN
-376 AVKDLYSAYAMLDG
+376 EVKDLYSAYAMLDG
-390 NVVNL
+390 AVVNL

-410 FAGEQYYLTSDG
+410 FAGQQYYLTSDG

-467 AVEIVGSG
+467 AVEIVAVVTGTEDDPVYP

-485 TALGT
+485 AALGT
-490 TAKSFVSFKVY
+490 TAKSFVSFRVY

-527 VLPVVEGTNYTLT
+527 VLPIVEGTNYTLT

-546 TVQTAAVNLAD
+546 TVQTAAVNLED
-557 VAEPEVGVYVSASD
+557 LVEPEVGVYISASD

-603 TVAEIQE
+603 TVAEIQD
-610 EIAADGEYTAV
+610 EIKAEGEYTAV

-735 SVGESYALDASANA
+735 SVGESYALDASASA
-749 SGVSLDNAN
+749 SGVSLDAKN
-758 TITNATT
+758 TLTNAST

-785 ALLMVELSVTTLG
+785 ALLMVEFSVTTLG

-848 TGERASTQ
+848 TGERATLQEQS
-856 DRTCMK
+856 CMK
-862 NGYSAYTYGE
+862 NGYAAYTYGE

-903 CGAVKTRYDLGNGT
+903 CGAVKTKYDLGNGT
-917 YTEIILLGVS
+917 YTEIVLLSVG
-927 DATVVRHT
+927 DADPIR
-935 DTNDTDWWNV
+935 NV
-945 EAGARAFSENFAVR
+945 EADGGWWVDFTEATILSDNFSVR
-959 YDYKG
+959 YTWKSGETD
-964 TANSTYVAN
+964 SYVGN
-973 GGIIIRNANPAEGV
+973 GAIVIRNANPAEGV
-987 TDGVYKRFF
+987 TDGIYKRFL

-1016 AASEITYTSFKN
+1016 ATSEITYVAFKN
-1028 GEAATYDDANA
+1028 GEAATFADAEGA
-1039 LSGVGKTYWAGA
+1039 DWTDAGF
-1051 EYSVIVRRIGTTLTV
+1051 SVIVTRIGTTLTI
-1066 EEYATAANGDVWTST
+1066 EESATAANGDVWTSLT
-1081 LTITNFTTAPLATSL
+1081 TITNFTTGDLATCL
-1096 GGNLYFV
+1096 GGHIFMITNMTVTVGEATTIVNERIDEPVVFASWYEVPAALSQGRTLTVWGSQEGKAEANFHSIVWEIRQGFTGRTDAYGWTFDPGNEYAATSQIGANYSVTSITYNGENYTLGAVDANLIALASACDYTITFNWATAKTVLVTV
-1103 EDITVALGQVTNP
+1103 ELDNGTNNFECTYSLP
-1116 VDLKLGKEDNTT
+1116 V
-1128 GYTGEAPLWSGTVSV
+1128 TGENVNV
-1143 GQKVTMSGKGTSS
+1143 
-1156 GGAQWNAPMPYLWTG
+1156 
-1171 AKASLNFRGDNYING
+1171 LNIHLTNE
-1186 AADDQAT
+1186 
-1193 VAAMNFTV
+1193 AAMEYFTV
-1201 TKVWRGF
+1201 DGF
-1208 TPESA
+1208 T
-1213 NGSNWVVALTNYLKS
+1213 
-1228 GAFDCT
+1228 
-1234 FTWDYTDS
+1234 
-1242 SVIVI
+1242 
-1247 DISYAWAD
+1247 
-1255 ATFNQTY
+1255 
-1262 EVRAISGTLADY
+1262 LA
-1274 YNIGIGVDA
+1274 
-1283 SYLNVT
+1283 
-1289 SMVTE
+1289 

>member
-107 QSYDVTVNHNWTA
+107 QSYDVTVNHNWTE

-128 VCACGAKRTNLTG
+128 VCDCGAKRTNLTG
-141 LSDKVVTVAWDN
+141 LNDKIVVGAWEN
-153 PATIEISENSPAE
+153 PAAIEISENSPAE
-166 APSNGENHITY
+166 APSNGESQVTY

-189 LQIDAADAQST
+189 LQIDAADASST

-225 DAGKSGYTTPG
+225 VTAGYTTPG
-236 MTAGAAPQGT
+236 MSAGAAPQGT

-261 LFGSEHMQPS
+261 SFGSEHMQPS

-286 DSIMTLRHTLT
+286 DSIMTIRHTLT
-297 PADGSAVKELVY
+297 PADGSAAKELVY

-317 YEICAYGEKCSY
+317 YEICAYGEKCEY
-329 TVTSVE
+329 TVTAVE

-345 VGTINENKVQPEG
+345 VGTINENKAQPAG
-358 KMFDMS
+358 KMFDTS
-364 GITTTATMSDGN
+364 GVTTTATMSDGN
-376 AVKDLYSAYAMLDG
+376 EVKDLYSAYAMLDG
-390 NVVNL
+390 AVVNL

-410 FAGEQYYLTSDG
+410 FAGQQYYLTSDG

-429 VTVLSTQ
+429 VTVLPSQ

-441 AAAVVKDVV
+441 AAAVVKDAV

-467 AVEIVGSG
+467 AVEIVAVVTGTEDEPVYP

-485 TALGT
+485 AALGT

-546 TVQTAAVNLAD
+546 TVQTAAVNLED
-557 VAEPEVGVYVSASD
+557 LVEPEVGVYVSDSD

-610 EIAADGEYTAV
+610 EIEAEGEYTAV

-735 SVGESYALDASANA
+735 SVGESYALDASASA
-749 SGVSLDNAN
+749 SGVSLDAKN
-758 TITNATT
+758 TLTNAST

-785 ALLMVELSVTTLG
+785 ALLMVEFSVTTLG

-813 EDTENGQ
+813 EDTDNGQ

-848 TGERASTQ
+848 TGERATLQEQS
-856 DRTCMK
+856 CMK
-862 NGYSAYTYGE
+862 NGYAAYTYGE

-903 CGAVKTRYDLGNGT
+903 CGAVKTKYDLGNGS
-917 YTEIILLGVS
+917 YTEIVLLSLG
-927 DATVVRHT
+927 DADPIR
-935 DTNDTDWWNV
+935 DV
-945 EAGARAFSENFAVR
+945 EADGGWWVDFTEATILSDNFSVR
-959 YDYKG
+959 YTWKSGETDK
-964 TANSTYVAN
+964 YVGN
-973 GGIIIRNANPAEGV
+973 GAIVIRNANPAEGV
-987 TDGVYKRFF
+987 ADGVYKRFL
-996 EGATTEGFGTLEGLD
+996 EGATTESFGALEGLTD
-1011 NTLID
+1011 DTLV
-1016 AASEITYTSFKN
+1016 AETTKVTYEILRN
-1028 GEAATYDDANA
+1028 GEAATFDEAVAADWTDA
-1039 LSGVGKTYWAGA
+1039 GF
-1051 EYSVIVRRIGTTLTV
+1051 SVIITRIGTTLTI
-1066 EEYATAANGDVWTST
+1066 EEYATAANGDVWTITDFTTGDLATCLGGHIFMVTNMTVTVGEVTTVVDERVDKPVVWQDWVDIPVGLTQGRT
-1081 LTITNFTTAPLATSL
+1081 LTVWGTQGGEPTATYHCVIWEVRQGWTGRVDVAGWKYDPLNEFADKCQL
-1096 GGNLYFV
+1096 GGDNAAYSNITLNGEPYQFEANTDKKFMEIASDCEYSIELTWEGSTVLGHIELTSDTDVFAWDVSLPVIDATANIFNLHIGA
-1103 EDITVALGQVTNP
+1103 EAL
-1116 VDLKLGKEDNTT
+1116 E
-1128 GYTGEAPLWSGTVSV
+1128 Y
-1143 GQKVTMSGKGTSS
+1143 
-1156 GGAQWNAPMPYLWTG
+1156 
-1171 AKASLNFRGDNYING
+1171 
-1186 AADDQAT
+1186 
-1193 VAAMNFTV
+1193 FTV
-1201 TKVWRGF
+1201 DGYSIR
-1208 TPESA
+1208 
-1213 NGSNWVVALTNYLKS
+1213 
-1228 GAFDCT
+1228 
-1234 FTWDYTDS
+1234 
-1242 SVIVI
+1242 
-1247 DISYAWAD
+1247 
-1255 ATFNQTY
+1255 
-1262 EVRAISGTLADY
+1262 
-1274 YNIGIGVDA
+1274 
-1283 SYLNVT
+1283 
-1289 SMVTE
+1289 

>member
-128 VCACGAKRTNLTG
+128 VCDCGAKRTNLTG
-141 LSDKVVTVAWDN
+141 LNDKIVVGAWEN
-153 PATIEISENSPAE
+153 PAAIEISENSPAE
-166 APSNGENHITY
+166 APSNGESQVTY

-189 LQIDAADAQST
+189 LQIDAADASST

-225 DAGKSGYTTPG
+225 VTAGYTTPG
-236 MTAGAAPQGT
+236 MSAGAAPQGT

-261 LFGSEHMQPS
+261 SFGSEHMQPS

-286 DSIMTLRHTLT
+286 DSIMTIRHTLT
-297 PADGSAVKELVY
+297 PADGSAAKELVY

-317 YEICAYGEKCSY
+317 YEICAYGEKCEY
-329 TVTSVE
+329 TVTAVE

-345 VGTINENKVQPEG
+345 VGTINENKVQPAG
-358 KMFDMS
+358 KMFDTS
-364 GITTTATMSDGN
+364 GVTTTATMSDGN
-376 AVKDLYSAYAMLDG
+376 EVKDLYSAYAMLDG

-441 AAAVVKDVV
+441 ASAVVKDVV

-467 AVEIVGSG
+467 AVEIVAVVTGTEEEPVYP

-490 TAKSFVSFKVY
+490 TAKSFVSFRVY

-527 VLPVVEGTNYTLT
+527 VLPIVEGTNYTLT

-546 TVQTAAVNLAD
+546 TVQTAAVNLED
-557 VAEPEVGVYVSASD
+557 LVEPEVGVYISASD

-603 TVAEIQE
+603 TVAEIQD
-610 EIAADGEYTAV
+610 EIKAEGEYTAV

-735 SVGESYALDASANA
+735 SVGESYALDASASA
-749 SGVSLDNAN
+749 SGVSLDAKN
-758 TITNATT
+758 TLTNAST

-813 EDTENGQ
+813 EDTDNGQ

-848 TGERASTQ
+848 TGERATLQEQS
-856 DRTCMK
+856 CMK
-862 NGYSAYTYGE
+862 NGYAAYTYGE

-903 CGAVKTRYDLGNGT
+903 CGAVKTKYDLGNGT
-917 YTEIILLGVS
+917 YTEIVLLSVG
-927 DATVVRHT
+927 DADPIR
-935 DTNDTDWWNV
+935 NV
-945 EAGARAFSENFAVR
+945 EADGGWWVDFTEATILSDNFSVR
-959 YDYKG
+959 YTWKSGETD
-964 TANSTYVAN
+964 SYVGN
-973 GGIIIRNANPAEGV
+973 GAIVIRNANPAEGV
-987 TDGVYKRFF
+987 TDGIYKRFL

-1016 AASEITYTSFKN
+1016 ATSEITYEILKN
-1028 GEAATYDDANA
+1028 GEAATFADAEGA
-1039 LSGVGKTYWAGA
+1039 DWTDAGF
-1051 EYSVIVRRIGTTLTV
+1051 SVIITRIGTTLTI
-1066 EEYATAANGDVWTST
+1066 EEYATAANGDVWTSLT
-1081 LTITNFTTAPLATSL
+1081 TITDFTTGDLATCL
-1096 GGNLYFV
+1096 GGHIFM
-1103 EDITVALGQVTNP
+1103 VTNMTVTVGEVTTVVAERVDKP
-1116 VDLKLGKEDNTT
+1116 VVWQDWVDIPVGLTQGRTLNVWGTQ
-1128 GYTGEAPLWSGTVSV
+1128 GGEPTATYHCVIWEVRQG
-1143 GQKVTMSGKGTSS
+1143 
-1156 GGAQWNAPMPYLWTG
+1156 WTG
-1171 AKASLNFRGDNYING
+1171 RVDVAGWKYDPLNEFADKCQLGGDNAAYSNITLNG
-1186 AADDQAT
+1186 EPYQFEANTDKKFMEIASDCEYSIELTWEGAT
-1193 VAAMNFTV
+1193 VLGHIELTSETDVFSWDVSLPVIDATANIFNLHIGAEALEYFTV
-1201 TKVWRGF
+1201 DGYSIR
-1208 TPESA
+1208 
-1213 NGSNWVVALTNYLKS
+1213 
-1228 GAFDCT
+1228 
-1234 FTWDYTDS
+1234 
-1242 SVIVI
+1242 
-1247 DISYAWAD
+1247 
-1255 ATFNQTY
+1255 
-1262 EVRAISGTLADY
+1262 
-1274 YNIGIGVDA
+1274 
-1283 SYLNVT
+1283 
-1289 SMVTE
+1289 

>member
-141 LSDKVVTVAWDN
+141 LSDKVVTVAWNN

-189 LQIDAADAQST
+189 LQIDAADASST

-225 DAGKSGYTTPG
+225 DAANSGYTTPG
-236 MTAGAAPQGT
+236 MTAGAALQGT

-251 PEWQVYYRGT
+251 TEWQVYYRGT
-261 LFGSEHMQPS
+261 QFGSEHMQPS

-286 DSIMTLRHTLT
+286 DSIMTIRHTLT
-297 PADGSAVKELVY
+297 PADGSAAKELVY

-345 VGTINENKVQPEG
+345 VGTINENKVQPAG
-358 KMFDMS
+358 KMFDTS
-364 GITTTATMSDGN
+364 GVTTTATMSDGN
-376 AVKDLYSAYAMLDG
+376 EVKDLYSAYAMLDG
-390 NVVNL
+390 AVVNL

-429 VTVLSTQ
+429 VTVLPSQ

-441 AAAVVKDVV
+441 ASAVVKDAV

-467 AVEIVGSG
+467 AVELVGSG

-527 VLPVVEGTNYTLT
+527 VLPVVEGTNYKLT

-557 VAEPEVGVYVSASD
+557 VDEPEVGVYISASD

-585 NVPADADDYQIL
+585 NVPADANDYQIL

-603 TVAEIQE
+603 TVAEIQD
-610 EIAADGEYTAV
+610 EIEAEGEYTAV

-735 SVGESYALDASANA
+735 SVGESYALDASASA
-749 SGVSLDNAN
+749 SGVSLDAKN
-758 TITNATT
+758 TLTNAST

-785 ALLMVELSVTTLG
+785 ALLMVEFSVTTLG

-813 EDTENGQ
+813 EDTDNGQ

-848 TGERASTQ
+848 TGERATLQEQS
-856 DRTCMK
+856 CMK
-862 NGYSAYTYGE
+862 NGYAAYTYGE

-903 CGAVKTRYDLGNGT
+903 CGAVKTKYDLGNGS
-917 YTEIILLGVS
+917 YTEIVLLSLG
-927 DATVVRHT
+927 DADPIR
-935 DTNDTDWWNV
+935 DV
-945 EAGARAFSENFAVR
+945 EADGGWWVDFTEATILSGNFTIRYTWKSGETDKYVGNGAIV
-959 YDYKG
+959 
-964 TANSTYVAN
+964 
-973 GGIIIRNANPAEGV
+973 IRNANPAEGV
-987 TDGVYKRFF
+987 ADGVYKRFL
-996 EGATTEGFGTLEGLD
+996 EGATTESFGALEGLTD
-1011 NTLID
+1011 DTLV
-1016 AASEITYTSFKN
+1016 AETTKVTYEILRN
-1028 GEAATYDDANA
+1028 GEAATFDEAVAADWTDA
-1039 LSGVGKTYWAGA
+1039 GF
-1051 EYSVIVRRIGTTLTV
+1051 SVIITRIGTTLTI
-1066 EEYATAANGDVWTST
+1066 EEYATAANGDVWTSLTTITDFTTGDLATCLGGHIFMVTNMTVTVGEVTTVVDERIDDPVVFASWYEVPVALSQGRT
-1081 LTITNFTTAPLATSL
+1081 LTIWGSQEGKAEANYHSIVWEIRQGFTGRTDAYGWTFDPGNEYAATSQI
-1096 GGNLYFV
+1096 GANYSV
-1103 EDITVALGQVTNP
+1103 TSITYNGESY
-1116 VDLKLGKEDNTT
+1116 KLGDPDPNLTALASACDYTITFNWATAKTVLVTVELDNGTNNFECT
-1128 GYTGEAPLWSGTVSV
+1128 YSLPVTGENVNV
-1143 GQKVTMSGKGTSS
+1143 
-1156 GGAQWNAPMPYLWTG
+1156 
-1171 AKASLNFRGDNYING
+1171 LNIHLTNE
-1186 AADDQAT
+1186 
-1193 VAAMNFTV
+1193 AAMEYFTV
-1201 TKVWRGF
+1201 DGF
-1208 TPESA
+1208 T
-1213 NGSNWVVALTNYLKS
+1213 
-1228 GAFDCT
+1228 
-1234 FTWDYTDS
+1234 
-1242 SVIVI
+1242 
-1247 DISYAWAD
+1247 
-1255 ATFNQTY
+1255 
-1262 EVRAISGTLADY
+1262 LA
-1274 YNIGIGVDA
+1274 
-1283 SYLNVT
+1283 
-1289 SMVTE
+1289 

>member
-128 VCACGAKRTNLTG
+128 VCDCGAKRTNLTG
-141 LSDKVVTVAWDN
+141 LNDKIVVGAWEN
-153 PATIEISENSPAE
+153 PAAIEISENSPAE
-166 APSNGENHITY
+166 APSNGESQVTY

-182 GQSMTLT
+182 GQYMTLT
-189 LQIDAADAQST
+189 LQIDAADASST

-225 DAGKSGYTTPG
+225 VTAGYTTPG
-236 MTAGAAPQGT
+236 MSAGAAPQGT

-261 LFGSEHMQPS
+261 SFGSEHMQPS

-286 DSIMTLRHTLT
+286 DSIMTIRHTLT
-297 PADGSAVKELVY
+297 PADGSAAKELVY

-329 TVTSVE
+329 TVTAVE

-358 KMFDMS
+358 KMFDTS
-364 GITTTATMSDGN
+364 GVTTTATMSDGN
-376 AVKDLYSAYAMLDG
+376 EVKDLYSAYAMLDG
-390 NVVNL
+390 AVVNL

-429 VTVLSTQ
+429 VTVLPTQ
-436 FTQVA
+436 FMQVA
-441 AAAVVKDVV
+441 AAAVVKDAV

-467 AVEIVGSG
+467 AVEIVAVVTGTEDEPVYP

-485 TALGT
+485 TAHGT

-527 VLPVVEGTNYTLT
+527 VLPVVEGTNYKLT

-546 TVQTAAVNLAD
+546 TVQTAAVNLED
-557 VAEPEVGVYVSASD
+557 LVEPEVGVYVSASD

-603 TVAEIQE
+603 TVAEIQD
-610 EIAADGEYTAV
+610 EIKAEGEYTAV

-735 SVGESYALDASANA
+735 SVGESYALDASASA
-749 SGVSLDNAN
+749 SGVSLDAKN
-758 TITNATT
+758 TLTNAST

-785 ALLMVELSVTTLG
+785 ALLMVEFSVTTLG
-798 LRAEDAEQVFYFTAN
+798 LRAEDAEQVFYFTSN

-848 TGERASTQ
+848 TGERATLQEQS
-856 DRTCMK
+856 CMK
-862 NGYSAYTYGE
+862 NGYAAYTHGE

-903 CGAVKTRYDLGNGT
+903 CGAVKTKYDLGNGT
-917 YTEIILLGVS
+917 YTEIVLLSVG
-927 DATVVRHT
+927 DADPIR
-935 DTNDTDWWNV
+935 NV
-945 EAGARAFSENFAVR
+945 EADGGWWVDFTEATILSDNFSVR
-959 YDYKG
+959 YTWKSGETD
-964 TANSTYVAN
+964 SYVGN
-973 GGIIIRNANPAEGV
+973 GAIVIRNANPAEGV
-987 TDGVYKRFF
+987 TDGIYKRFL
-996 EGATTEGFGTLEGLD
+996 EGATTEGFGTLEGLAND
-1011 NTLID
+1011 TLV
-1016 AASEITYTSFKN
+1016 SETTKVTYEILRN
-1028 GEAATYDDANA
+1028 GEAATFADAEGA
-1039 LSGVGKTYWAGA
+1039 DWTDAGF
-1051 EYSVIVRRIGTTLTV
+1051 SVIITRIGTTLTI
-1066 EEYATAANGDVWTST
+1066 EESATAANGDVWTSLT
-1081 LTITNFTTAPLATSL
+1081 TITNFTTGDLATCL
-1096 GGNLYFV
+1096 GGHIFM
-1103 EDITVALGQVTNP
+1103 ITDMTVT
-1116 VDLKLGKEDNTT
+1116 V
-1128 GYTGEAPLWSGTVSV
+1128 GEATTIVNERVDKPVVWQDWVDIPVGLTQGRTLTVWGT
-1143 GQKVTMSGKGTSS
+1143 Q
-1156 GGAQWNAPMPYLWTG
+1156 GGEPTATYHCVIWEVRQGWTG
-1171 AKASLNFRGDNYING
+1171 RVDVAGWKYDPLNEFADKCQLGGDNAAYSNITLNG
-1186 AADDQAT
+1186 EPYQFEANTDKKFMEIASDCEYSIALTWEGAT
-1193 VAAMNFTV
+1193 VLGHIELTSETDVFSWDVSLPVIDSTANIFNLHIGAEALEYFTV
-1201 TKVWRGF
+1201 DGYSIR
-1208 TPESA
+1208 
-1213 NGSNWVVALTNYLKS
+1213 
-1228 GAFDCT
+1228 
-1234 FTWDYTDS
+1234 
-1242 SVIVI
+1242 
-1247 DISYAWAD
+1247 
-1255 ATFNQTY
+1255 
-1262 EVRAISGTLADY
+1262 
-1274 YNIGIGVDA
+1274 
-1283 SYLNVT
+1283 
-1289 SMVTE
+1289 

>member
-128 VCACGAKRTNLTG
+128 VCDCGAKRTNLTG
-141 LSDKVVTVAWDN
+141 LNDKIVVGAWEN
-153 PATIEISENSPAE
+153 PAAIEISENSPAE
-166 APSNGENHITY
+166 APSNGESQVTY

-189 LQIDAADAQST
+189 LQIDAADASST

-225 DAGKSGYTTPG
+225 VTAGYTTPG
-236 MTAGAAPQGT
+236 MSAGAAPQGT

-261 LFGSEHMQPS
+261 SFGSEHMQPS

-286 DSIMTLRHTLT
+286 DSIMTIRHTLT
-297 PADGSAVKELVY
+297 PADGSAAKELVY

-317 YEICAYGEKCSY
+317 YEICAYGEKCEY
-329 TVTSVE
+329 TVTAVE

-345 VGTINENKVQPEG
+345 VGTINENKVQPAG
-358 KMFDMS
+358 KMFDTS
-364 GITTTATMSDGN
+364 GVTTTATMSDGN
-376 AVKDLYSAYAMLDG
+376 EVKDLYSAYAMLDG
-390 NVVNL
+390 AVVNL

-410 FAGEQYYLTSDG
+410 FAGQKYYLTSDG

-429 VTVLSTQ
+429 VTVLPSQ

-441 AAAVVKDVV
+441 ASAVVKDAV

-467 AVEIVGSG
+467 AVEIVAVVTGTEEEPVYP

-490 TAKSFVSFKVY
+490 TAKSFVSFRVY

-527 VLPVVEGTNYTLT
+527 VLPIVEGTNYTLT

-546 TVQTAAVNLAD
+546 TVQTAAVNLED
-557 VAEPEVGVYVSASD
+557 LVEPEVGVYISASD

-603 TVAEIQE
+603 TVAEIQD
-610 EIAADGEYTAV
+610 EINAEGEYTAV

-735 SVGESYALDASANA
+735 SVGESYALDASASA
-749 SGVSLDNAN
+749 SGVSLDAKN
-758 TITNATT
+758 TLTNASTT
-765 TSGKLVALGR
+765 LGKLVALGR

-785 ALLMVELSVTTLG
+785 ALLMVEFSVTTLG

-848 TGERASTQ
+848 TGERATLQEQS
-856 DRTCMK
+856 CMK
-862 NGYSAYTYGE
+862 NGYAAYTYGE

-903 CGAVKTRYDLGNGT
+903 CGAVKTKYDLGNGT
-917 YTEIILLGVS
+917 YTEIVLLSVG
-927 DATVVRHT
+927 DADPIR
-935 DTNDTDWWNV
+935 NV
-945 EAGARAFSENFAVR
+945 EADGGWWVDFTEATILSDNFSVR
-959 YDYKG
+959 YTWKSGETD
-964 TANSTYVAN
+964 SYVGN
-973 GGIIIRNANPAEGV
+973 GAIVIRNANPAEGV
-987 TDGVYKRFF
+987 TDGIYKRFL

-1016 AASEITYTSFKN
+1016 ATSEITYEILKN
-1028 GEAATYDDANA
+1028 GEAATFADAEGA
-1039 LSGVGKTYWAGA
+1039 DWTDAGF
-1051 EYSVIVRRIGTTLTV
+1051 SVIVTRIGTTLTI
-1066 EEYATAANGDVWTST
+1066 EESATAANGDVWTSLT
-1081 LTITNFTTAPLATSL
+1081 TITNFTTGDLATCL
-1096 GGNLYFV
+1096 GGHIFMITNMTVTVGEATTIVNERIDEPVVFASWYEVPAALSQGRTLTVWGSQEGKAEQNYHSIVWEIRQGFTGRTDAYGWTFDPGNEYAATSQIGANYSVTSITYNGENYTLGAVDANLIALASACDYTITFNWATAKTVLVTV
-1103 EDITVALGQVTNP
+1103 ELDNGTNNFECTYSLP
-1116 VDLKLGKEDNTT
+1116 V
-1128 GYTGEAPLWSGTVSV
+1128 TGENVNV
-1143 GQKVTMSGKGTSS
+1143 
-1156 GGAQWNAPMPYLWTG
+1156 
-1171 AKASLNFRGDNYING
+1171 LNIHLTNE
-1186 AADDQAT
+1186 
-1193 VAAMNFTV
+1193 AAMEYFTV
-1201 TKVWRGF
+1201 DGF
-1208 TPESA
+1208 T
-1213 NGSNWVVALTNYLKS
+1213 
-1228 GAFDCT
+1228 
-1234 FTWDYTDS
+1234 
-1242 SVIVI
+1242 
-1247 DISYAWAD
+1247 
-1255 ATFNQTY
+1255 
-1262 EVRAISGTLADY
+1262 LA
-1274 YNIGIGVDA
+1274 
-1283 SYLNVT
+1283 
-1289 SMVTE
+1289 

>member
-128 VCACGAKRTNLTG
+128 VCDCGAKRTNLTG
-141 LSDKVVTVAWDN
+141 LNDKIVVGAWEN
-153 PATIEISENSPAE
+153 PAAIEISENSPAE
-166 APSNGENHITY
+166 APSNGESQVTY

-189 LQIDAADAQST
+189 LQIDAADASST

-225 DAGKSGYTTPG
+225 ATAGYTTPG
-236 MTAGAAPQGT
+236 MSAGAAPQGT

-261 LFGSEHMQPS
+261 SFGSEHMQPS

-358 KMFDMS
+358 KMFDTS
-364 GITTTATMSDGN
+364 GVTTTATMSDGN

-429 VTVLSTQ
+429 VTVLPSQ
-436 FTQVA
+436 FTQA
-441 AAAVVKDVV
+441 AASAVVKDAV

-467 AVEIVGSG
+467 AVELVGSG

-490 TAKSFVSFKVY
+490 TAKSFVSFRIY

-527 VLPVVEGTNYTLT
+527 VLPIVEGTNYTLT

-557 VAEPEVGVYVSASD
+557 VVEPEVGVYISASD

-585 NVPADADDYQIL
+585 NVPADANDYQIL

-603 TVAEIQE
+603 TVAEIQD
-610 EIAADGEYTAV
+610 EIKAEGEYTAV

-701 RDKMYVMKAFSAEEV
+701 RDKMYVMKAFSAEEF

-735 SVGESYALDASANA
+735 SVGESYALDASASA
-749 SGVSLDNAN
+749 DGVSLDDAN

-775 VGDSSDYDYG
+775 VDDSSDYDYG

-813 EDTENGQ
+813 EDPEGQ

-848 TGERASTQ
+848 TGERAETQ
-856 DRTCMK
+856 VWSCVSD
-862 NGYSAYTYGE
+862 GIDA
-872 TGFKYGALVEYA
+872 FKYDDTEFYFGGIVIPA
-884 TGEHTFPAYDENN
+884 TGEHVWEASETENLEVCANCAATKQKTPTESGAYYEL
-897 EAVCSS
+897 V
-903 CGAVKTRYDLGNGT
+903 
-917 YTEIILLGVS
+917 LLS
-927 DATVVRHT
+927 PTDVVNL
-935 DTNDTDWWNV
+935 DTNDTWDVNTP
-945 EAGARAFSENFAVR
+945 S
-959 YDYKG
+959 
-964 TANSTYVAN
+964 
-973 GGIIIRNANPAEGV
+973 GV
-987 TDGVYKRFF
+987 TDVSDNFAIRY
-996 EGATTEGFGTLEGLD
+996 EWD
-1011 NTLID
+1011 NTRDVNYWD
-1016 AASEITYTSFKN
+1016 AWIEITDGTAWYSAPVLEPNATMLLNGWGDLYLTNEDTGITTTATATLN
-1028 GEAATYDDANA
+1028 GEPMTELPAGGTSGAYGGHYVVTVYR
-1039 LSGVGKTYWAGA
+1039 LS
-1051 EYSVIVRRIGTTLTV
+1051 TTLVMEVVLTRP
-1066 EEYATAANGDVWTST
+1066 NGDVLVATR
-1081 LTITNFTTAPLATSL
+1081 TTTGFPTTDMTVHI
-1096 GGNLYFV
+1096 GGNAFWV
-1103 EDITVALGQVTNP
+1103 DNITKATGTMSLKTDLGL
-1116 VDLKLGKEDNTT
+1116 DLGEKDNST
-1128 GYTGEAPLWSGTVSV
+1128 GYTATTPLWADGTISKGQTVVLTGTATSGAAGVWSAPL
-1143 GQKVTMSGKGTSS
+1143 
-1156 GGAQWNAPMPYLWTG
+1156 PYIWTG
-1171 AKASLNFRGDNYING
+1171 DAPSLNFRPDNWINYSTN
-1186 AADDQAT
+1186 DDQAT
-1193 VAAMNFTV
+1193 FADFNFAIA
-1201 TKVWRGF
+1201 KVWKGF
-1208 TPESA
+1208 TPEA
-1213 NGSNWVVALTNYLKS
+1213 VNGADWTASLVNQYKS
-1228 GAFDCT
+1228 GEFECT
-1234 FTWDYTDS
+1234 FIYDWSDADM
-1242 SVIVI
+1242 
-1247 DISYAWAD
+1247 ISIQISFVWEN
-1255 ATFNQTY
+1255 ATFNQEYQITALDDAKPLLDTY
-1262 EVRAISGTLADY
+1262 S
-1274 YNIGIGVDA
+1274 IGLGVDG
-1283 SYLNVT
+1283 SFFHVNY
-1289 SMVTE
+1289 MEIR

>member
-141 LSDKVVTVAWDN
+141 LSDKVVTVAWNN

-189 LQIDAADAQST
+189 LQIDAADASST

-225 DAGKSGYTTPG
+225 DAANSGYTTPG

-261 LFGSEHMQPS
+261 QFGSEHMQPS

-297 PADGSAVKELVY
+297 PADGSAAKELVY

-358 KMFDMS
+358 KMFDTS
-364 GITTTATMSDGN
+364 GVTTTATMSDGN
-376 AVKDLYSAYAMLDG
+376 EVKDLYSAYAMLDG

-429 VTVLSTQ
+429 VTVLPSQ

-441 AAAVVKDVV
+441 ASAVVKDAV

-467 AVEIVGSG
+467 AVELVGSG

-485 TALGT
+485 AALGT
-490 TAKSFVSFKVY
+490 TAKSFVSFRVY

-527 VLPVVEGTNYTLT
+527 VLPIVEGTNYTLT

-557 VAEPEVGVYVSASD
+557 VVEPEVGVYISASD

-585 NVPADADDYQIL
+585 NVPADANDYQIL

-603 TVAEIQE
+603 TVAEIQD
-610 EIAADGEYTAV
+610 EINAEGEYTAV

-663 DAEGE
+663 DAGGE

-735 SVGESYALDASANA
+735 SVGESYALDASASS
-749 SGVSLDNAN
+749 SGVSLDAKN
-758 TITNATT
+758 TLTNASTT
-765 TSGKLVALGR
+765 LGKLVALGR

-813 EDTENGQ
+813 EDTDNGQ

-848 TGERASTQ
+848 TGERATLQEQS
-856 DRTCMK
+856 CMK
-862 NGYSAYTYGE
+862 NGYAAYTYGE

-903 CGAVKTRYDLGNGT
+903 CGAVKTKYDLGNGT
-917 YTEIILLGVS
+917 YTEIVLLSVG
-927 DATVVRHT
+927 DADPIR
-935 DTNDTDWWNV
+935 NV
-945 EAGARAFSENFAVR
+945 EADGGWWVDFTEATILSDNFSVR
-959 YDYKG
+959 YTWKSGETD
-964 TANSTYVAN
+964 SYVGN
-973 GGIIIRNANPAEGV
+973 GAIVIRNANPAEGV
-987 TDGVYKRFF
+987 TDGIYKRFL

-1016 AASEITYTSFKN
+1016 AASEITYASFKN
-1028 GEAATYDDANA
+1028 GEAATFADAEGA
-1039 LSGVGKTYWAGA
+1039 DWTDAGF
-1051 EYSVIVRRIGTTLTV
+1051 SVIVTRIGTTLTI
-1066 EEYATAANGDVWTST
+1066 EESATAANGDVWTSLT
-1081 LTITNFTTAPLATSL
+1081 TITNFTTGDLATCL
-1096 GGNLYFV
+1096 GGHIFM
-1103 EDITVALGQVTNP
+1103 ITNMTVTVGEATTIVNERIDEPVVFASWYEVPAALSQGRTLTVWGSQEGKAEANYHSIVWEIRQGFTGRTDAWGWTFDPGNEYAATSQIGANYSVTSITYNGESY
-1116 VDLKLGKEDNTT
+1116 KLGDPDPNLTALASACDYTITFNWATAKTVLVTVELDNGTNNFECT
-1128 GYTGEAPLWSGTVSV
+1128 YSLPVTGENVNV
-1143 GQKVTMSGKGTSS
+1143 
-1156 GGAQWNAPMPYLWTG
+1156 
-1171 AKASLNFRGDNYING
+1171 LNIHLTNE
-1186 AADDQAT
+1186 
-1193 VAAMNFTV
+1193 AAMEYFTV
-1201 TKVWRGF
+1201 DGF
-1208 TPESA
+1208 T
-1213 NGSNWVVALTNYLKS
+1213 
-1228 GAFDCT
+1228 
-1234 FTWDYTDS
+1234 
-1242 SVIVI
+1242 
-1247 DISYAWAD
+1247 
-1255 ATFNQTY
+1255 
-1262 EVRAISGTLADY
+1262 LA
-1274 YNIGIGVDA
+1274 
-1283 SYLNVT
+1283 
-1289 SMVTE
+1289 

>member
-31 SVEIGEGTK
+31 SVEIGEGAK

-107 QSYDVTVNHNWTA
+107 QSYDVTVNHNWTE

-128 VCACGAKRTNLTG
+128 VCDCGAKRTNLTG
-141 LSDKVVTVAWDN
+141 LNDKIVVGAWEN
-153 PATIEISENSPAE
+153 PAAIEISENSPAE
-166 APSNGENHITY
+166 APSNGESQVTY

-189 LQIDAADAQST
+189 LQIDAADASST

-225 DAGKSGYTTPG
+225 ATAGYTTPG
-236 MTAGAAPQGT
+236 MSAGPAPQGT

-261 LFGSEHMQPS
+261 QFGSENMQPS

-286 DSIMTLRHTLT
+286 DSIMTIRHTLT
-297 PADGSAVKELVY
+297 PADGSAAKELVY

-329 TVTSVE
+329 TVTAVE

-345 VGTINENKVQPEG
+345 VGTINENKVQPAG
-358 KMFDMS
+358 KMFDTS
-364 GITTTATMSDGN
+364 GVTTTATMSDGN
-376 AVKDLYSAYAMLDG
+376 EVKDLYSAYAMLDG
-390 NVVNL
+390 AVVNL

-410 FAGEQYYLTSDG
+410 FAGQQYYLTSDG

-429 VTVLSTQ
+429 VTVLPTQ

-467 AVEIVGSG
+467 AVEIVAVVTGTEDEPVYP

-546 TVQTAAVNLAD
+546 TVQTAAVNLED
-557 VAEPEVGVYVSASD
+557 LVEPEVGVYVSASD

-603 TVAEIQE
+603 TVAEIQD
-610 EIAADGEYTAV
+610 EINAEGKYTAV

-735 SVGESYALDASANA
+735 SVGESYALDASASA
-749 SGVSLDNAN
+749 SGVSLDAKN
-758 TITNATT
+758 TLTNAPT

-785 ALLMVELSVTTLG
+785 ALLMVEFSVTTLG
-798 LRAEDAEQVFYFTAN
+798 LRAEDAEQVYYFTAN

-848 TGERASTQ
+848 TGERATLQEQS
-856 DRTCMK
+856 CMK
-862 NGYSAYTYGE
+862 NGYAAYTYGE

-884 TGEHTFPAYDENN
+884 TGVHTFPAYDENN

-903 CGAVKTRYDLGNGT
+903 CGAVKTKYDLGNGS
-917 YTEIILLGVS
+917 YTEIVLLSVG
-927 DATVVRHT
+927 DADPIR
-935 DTNDTDWWNV
+935 NV
-945 EAGARAFSENFAVR
+945 EADGGWWVDTTEATILSGNFTIRYTWKSGETDKYVGNGA
-959 YDYKG
+959 
-964 TANSTYVAN
+964 
-973 GGIIIRNANPAEGV
+973 IIISNANPAKGV
-987 TDGVYKRFF
+987 ADAVKKRFL
-996 EGATTEGFGTLEGLD
+996 EGATNEAYGSLEGLTND
-1011 NTLID
+1011 TLV
-1016 AASEITYTSFKN
+1016 SETTKVTYEILRN
-1028 GEAATYDDANA
+1028 GEAATFADAEGA
-1039 LSGVGKTYWAGA
+1039 DWTDAGF
-1051 EYSVIVRRIGTTLTV
+1051 SVIITRIGTTLTI
-1066 EEYATAANGDVWTST
+1066 EEYATAANGDVWTSLTTITDFTTGDLATCLGGHIFMVTNMTVTVGEVTTVVDERIDDPVVFASWYEVPAALSQGRT
-1081 LTITNFTTAPLATSL
+1081 LTVWGSQEGKAEANFHSIVWEIRQGFSGRTDAYGWTFDPNNEYATTSQIGANYSVTSITYNGENYTLGAVDANLIALASSCDYTITFNWATAKTVLVTVELDNGTNNFECTYSL
-1096 GGNLYFV
+1096 
-1103 EDITVALGQVTNP
+1103 P
-1116 VDLKLGKEDNTT
+1116 V
-1128 GYTGEAPLWSGTVSV
+1128 TGENVNV
-1143 GQKVTMSGKGTSS
+1143 
-1156 GGAQWNAPMPYLWTG
+1156 
-1171 AKASLNFRGDNYING
+1171 LNIHLTNE
-1186 AADDQAT
+1186 
-1193 VAAMNFTV
+1193 AAMEYFTV
-1201 TKVWRGF
+1201 DGF
-1208 TPESA
+1208 T
-1213 NGSNWVVALTNYLKS
+1213 
-1228 GAFDCT
+1228 
-1234 FTWDYTDS
+1234 
-1242 SVIVI
+1242 
-1247 DISYAWAD
+1247 
-1255 ATFNQTY
+1255 
-1262 EVRAISGTLADY
+1262 LA
-1274 YNIGIGVDA
+1274 
-1283 SYLNVT
+1283 
-1289 SMVTE
+1289 

>member
-128 VCACGAKRTNLTG
+128 VCDCGAKRTNLTG
-141 LSDKVVTVAWDN
+141 LNDKIVFGAWEN
-153 PATIEISENSPAE
+153 PAAIEISENSPAE
-166 APSNGENHITY
+166 APSNGESQVTY

-189 LQIDAADAQST
+189 LQIDAADASST

-225 DAGKSGYTTPG
+225 VTAGYTTPG
-236 MTAGAAPQGT
+236 MSAGAAPQGT

-261 LFGSEHMQPS
+261 SFGSEHMQPS

-286 DSIMTLRHTLT
+286 DSIMTIRHTLT
-297 PADGSAVKELVY
+297 PADGSAAKELVY

-329 TVTSVE
+329 TVTAVE

-345 VGTINENKVQPEG
+345 VGTINENKVQPAG
-358 KMFDMS
+358 KMFDTS
-364 GITTTATMSDGN
+364 GVTTTATMSDGN
-376 AVKDLYSAYAMLDG
+376 EVKDLYSAYAMLDG

-467 AVEIVGSG
+467 AVEIVAVVTGTEDEPVYP

-546 TVQTAAVNLAD
+546 TVQTAAVNLED
-557 VAEPEVGVYVSASD
+557 LVEPEVGVYISASD

-585 NVPADADDYQIL
+585 NVPADANDYQIL

-610 EIAADGEYTAV
+610 EIEAEGEYTAV

-735 SVGESYALDASANA
+735 SVGESYALDASASA
-749 SGVSLDNAN
+749 SGVSLDAKN
-758 TITNATT
+758 TLTNAST

-785 ALLMVELSVTTLG
+785 ALLMVEFSVTTLG

-813 EDTENGQ
+813 EDTDNGQ

-848 TGERASTQ
+848 TGERATLQEQS
-856 DRTCMK
+856 CMK
-862 NGYSAYTYGE
+862 NGYAAYTYGE

-903 CGAVKTRYDLGNGT
+903 CGAVKTKYDLGNGS
-917 YTEIILLGVS
+917 YTEIVLLSLG
-927 DATVVRHT
+927 DADPIR
-935 DTNDTDWWNV
+935 DV
-945 EAGARAFSENFAVR
+945 EADGGWWVDFTEATILSGNFTIRYTWKSGETDKYVGNGAIV
-959 YDYKG
+959 
-964 TANSTYVAN
+964 
-973 GGIIIRNANPAEGV
+973 IRNANPAEGV
-987 TDGVYKRFF
+987 ADGVYKRFL
-996 EGATTEGFGTLEGLD
+996 EGATTESFGALEGLTD
-1011 NTLID
+1011 DTLV
-1016 AASEITYTSFKN
+1016 AETTKVTYEILRN
-1028 GEAATYDDANA
+1028 GEAATFDEAVAADWTDAGFN
-1039 LSGVGKTYWAGA
+1039 
-1051 EYSVIVRRIGTTLTV
+1051 VIITRIGTTLTI
-1066 EEYATAANGDVWTST
+1066 EEYATAANGDVWTSLTTITDFTTGDLATCLGGHIFMVTNMTVTVGEVTTVVDERIDDPVVFASWYEVPAALSQGRT
-1081 LTITNFTTAPLATSL
+1081 LTIWGSQEGKAEANFHSIVWEIRQGFTGRTDAFGWTFDPGNEYAATSQIGANYSVTSITYNGENYTL
-1096 GGNLYFV
+1096 GAVDANLIALASSCDYTITFNWATAKTVLVTV
-1103 EDITVALGQVTNP
+1103 ELDNGTNNFECTYSLP
-1116 VDLKLGKEDNTT
+1116 V
-1128 GYTGEAPLWSGTVSV
+1128 TGENVNV
-1143 GQKVTMSGKGTSS
+1143 
-1156 GGAQWNAPMPYLWTG
+1156 
-1171 AKASLNFRGDNYING
+1171 LNIHLTNE
-1186 AADDQAT
+1186 
-1193 VAAMNFTV
+1193 AAMEYFTV
-1201 TKVWRGF
+1201 DGF
-1208 TPESA
+1208 T
-1213 NGSNWVVALTNYLKS
+1213 
-1228 GAFDCT
+1228 
-1234 FTWDYTDS
+1234 
-1242 SVIVI
+1242 
-1247 DISYAWAD
+1247 
-1255 ATFNQTY
+1255 
-1262 EVRAISGTLADY
+1262 LA
-1274 YNIGIGVDA
+1274 
-1283 SYLNVT
+1283 
-1289 SMVTE
+1289 